1 MSSSIFKA
9 GNVALIS
16 GGASGIGRAIA
27 DLCLAKGMNV
37 AIIDSNI
44 EATKAF
50 VSSSKEKYPSATIDG
65 YQEDVSN
72 PPAWSLLK
80 KDFIKRFHKID
91 LLVLNAAIHTKS
103 ECNWKDPTSF
113 TKTMDVNY
121 SGYLYGISTFFDQ
134 IRASTAESPKAI
146 VLTGSKQGITNP
158 PGNPAYNASK
168 AAVKSI
174 AESLHFD
181 LRENANTH
189 VHLLVPGW
197 TYTGM
202 TGSSVGKGKP
212 DGAWAAEQVAE
223 YLVEKMEKGEFYV
236 ICPDNEVDE
245 ETDRKRMAWGA
256 GDVIERRPPLSR
268 WRDDWKEKAAA
279 EIHGA

>member
-1 MSSSIFKA
+1 MSTSVFKP

-27 DLCLAKGMNV
+27 DLCLSKGMNV
-37 AIIDSNI
+37 AIVDSDVA
-44 EATKAF
+44 ATKSF
-50 VSSSKEKYPSATIDG
+50 VTSSKEKYPSATIDG
-65 YQEDVSN
+65 YREDASN
-72 PPAWSLLK
+72 PRAWSLLK
-80 KDFIKRFHKID
+80 KDFIKRFHRID
-91 LLVLNAAIHTKS
+91 FLVLNAAIHTKS
-103 ECNWKDPTSF
+103 DWKDPTSF
-113 TKTMDVNY
+113 SKTMDVNY
-121 SGYLYGISTFFDQ
+121 LGYLYGVATFFDE
-134 IRASTAESPKAI
+134 INASTAEDPKAI

-181 LRENANTH
+181 LRNNATTH

-202 TGSSVGKGKP
+202 TGSAAAAKGKP
-212 DGAWAAEQVAE
+212 DGAWNPEQVAE
-223 YLVEKMEKGEFYV
+223 YLAQKMEKEEFYV

-245 ETDRKRMAWGA
+245 ATDKKRMAWGV
-256 GDVIERRPPLSR
+256 GDLIERRPPLSR

>member
-1 MSSSIFKA
+1 MPTSVFKP
-9 GNVALIS
+9 GKVALIS

-27 DLCLAKGMNV
+27 NLCLAKGMNV
-37 AIIDSNI
+37 AIVDSNVT
-44 EATKAF
+44 ATKEF
-50 VSSSKEKYPSATIDG
+50 VASSKEKYPSATIDG
-65 YQEDVSN
+65 YQEDASN
-72 PPAWSLLK
+72 PRAWSLLK
-80 KDFIKRFHKID
+80 KDFIKRFHRID
-91 LLVLNAAIHTKS
+91 FLVLNAAIHTKS
-103 ECNWKDPTSF
+103 DWKDPTSF
-113 TKTMDVNY
+113 AKTMDVNY
-121 SGYLYGISTFFDQ
+121 FGYLNGISTFFDE
-134 IRASTAESPKAI
+134 ITASTVEDPKVV

-168 AAVKSI
+168 AAIKSI

-181 LRENANTH
+181 LRDNATTH

-202 TGSSVGKGKP
+202 TGSAGDKGKP
-212 DGAWAAEQVAE
+212 SGAWTAEQVAD
-223 YLVEKMEKGEFYV
+223 YLAEKMEKGEFYV
-236 ICPDNEVDE
+236 ICPDNEVNE
-245 ETDRKRMAWGA
+245 VTDKKRMAWAA